1 MESLKSNQQLSQV
14 ANTAQHEHKYM
25 RGLNFTLRCD
35 GMGAISNMSWKDAII
50 TLPLHIEFTPAM

>member
-35 GMGAISNMSWKDAII
+35 GMGAISNMS
-50 TLPLHIEFTPAM
+50 